1 MALTW
6 KIEALNCKSSFDNK
20 TDVVETI
27 HWRLNGVEG
36 ELSEE
41 GNGYYA
47 TSIYGSQ
54 KVTYEEGSP
63 FIDYSNLTEEGIV
76 QWVKDA
82 LGEEQVTNYETI
94 VNNQLESVKN
104 PTVVTPILPWSNKGA
119 K

>member
-1 MALTW
+1 MVLTW
-6 KIEALNCKSSFDNK
+6 KIEALDCKPSFDGK

-27 HWRLNGVEG
+27 HWRLNGVDG
-36 ELSEE
+36 DLSVG

-54 KVTYEEGSP
+54 RVTYEEGSP

-94 VNNQLESVKN
+94 VNNQLESLKN

-119 K
+119 A